1 MLFDKIWDY
10 DLSFDQTL
18 PDLLNKCK
26 FVRIIKLYMR
36 RFAYMCLPLSFKY
49 EHHKEESAR
58 VVKLKRR
65 AAHIYHKDIKT
76 YLFLNKICLKD

>member
-10 DLSFDQTL
+10 D
-18 PDLLNKCK
+18 
-26 FVRIIKLYMR
+26 
-36 RFAYMCLPLSFKY
+36 LSFKY